1 MNLNWMGVCTSC
13 NREIPSGEVASR
25 FFCPKCGEFEIWRC
39 TTCRKISNPYR
50 CPKCGF
56 EGP

>member
-1 MNLNWMGVCTSC
+1 MMDAVCTSC
-13 NREIPSGEVASR
+13 NREIPSGEVAVR
-25 FFCPKCGEFEIWRC
+25 FFCPQCGEYEIWRC

-50 CPKCGF
+50 CPRCGF